1 MDVFSVL
8 IFFIYISIILMIL
21 LYVSP
26 ILSAI
31 ALILIPLVLGLLLP
45 DLAMRFFSLQQFS
58 FKGVSI
64 QNIHI
69 LLSIWSALI
78 AIVAYTEIVSW
89 YLLREEKNVPKKET
103 LKQKEPDKPAAALAL
118 LKSEEPQKPI
128 KNTAKDLLLKL
139 GKIMSGKK

>member
-26 ILSAI
+26 ILSAFV
-31 ALILIPLVLGLLLP
+31 LILIPLVLSLLLP
-45 DLAMRFFSLQQFS
+45 DLAMRFFSLQQFT

-64 QNIHI
+64 QNIHV

-78 AIVAYTEIVSW
+78 AIVAYTEIISW
-89 YLLREEKNVPKKET
+89 YLLHEEKTVPQKET
-103 LKQKEPDKPAAALAL
+103 PKQKEPDKPATALAP

-128 KNTAKDLLLKL
+128 KNKAKDLLLKL